1 MLNIHHQTLINR
13 FNLGH
18 IRNNVLGYS
27 ICKIYESAGYE
38 VIKNNL
44 VNDRGI
50 HICKSMYAYLRFGN
64 HETPESSG
72 VKGDHLVGK
81 YYVEFDKNYQ
91 KEVQELVDKGM
102 DSDEAKEN
110 APSMVATR
118 EMLKKW
124 ENGDPETLSI
134 WESNECMGI

>member
-1 MLNIHHQTLINR
+1 MTDSYWLDILKKNIDIGVQIPNIGANQKVVVEYSSPNTNKPLH
-13 FNLGH
+13 LGH

-64 HETPESSG
+64 HETPEY
-72 VKGDHLVGK
+72 LWGK
-81 YYVEFDKNYQ
+81 
-91 KEVQELVDKGM
+91 
-102 DSDEAKEN
+102 
-110 APSMVATR
+110 R
-118 EMLKKW
+118 
-124 ENGDPETLSI
+124 
-134 WESNECMGI
+134 